1 MEKVWQANGTE
12 KKNGIAILISGRID
26 VKRKPVRRDGRDVL
40 KEKSTGRILQFKI
53 YVQKTWGN

>member
-26 VKRKPVRRDGRDVL
+26 VKRKLVRRDGERCI
-40 KEKSTGRILQFKI
+40 KRKI
-53 YVQKTWGN
+53 HRQDITI